1 MSGDLS
7 KKDETVSGITSIM
20 VSGYKSIAEPREIQ
34 IRRLTLL
41 CGANSS
47 GKSSILQPL
56 LLLKQTLDA
65 TYDPGALRISGPNV
79 VFTKTDQFLS
89 RMSGQPATNQFSI
102 RVGYDRKHDVKI
114 TFKKDPGE
122 KIAIKELTYLD
133 DEGKKTIRP
142 GMTHKHIE
150 KLFGKDLK
158 DVRRIVQKDNKST
171 KISLK
176 ITRSACFLG
185 VGITTSTK
193 KDEFSPD
200 FYMSPVGALV
210 HYIPGIIHVPGL
222 RGNPERTY
230 RTTAVPD
237 QFPGLFSDYVASII
251 HTWEN
256 DNDDR
261 LKKLGEYLKKLN
273 LTWRV
278 DAKAVDDTRVEVRVG
293 RMPKGKPGGAQD
305 MVSIADVGFDVSQIL
320 PVLVALLTAK
330 PGRLLYIEQPELHL
344 HPLAQVKIAELLVE
358 AANRG
363 VRLVVETHSSI
374 ILLTIQSLV
383 VEGAIEP
390 KRVALH
396 WFQRRASDGVTD
408 ITSTQID
415 KEGAFGDWPVDF
427 GDIELESQSRF
438 LDAYEKLRKTA

>member
-1 MSGDLS
+1 MSGDP

-65 TYDPGALRISGPNV
+65 SYDPGALRISGPNV

-89 RMSGQPATNQFSI
+89 RISGQAAANQFSI
-102 RVGYDRKHDVKI
+102 QVGFDRKYSVKI
-114 TFKKDPGE
+114 TFKKDPDG
-122 KIAIKELTYLD
+122 KIAIKELSFCD
-133 DEGKKTIRP
+133 DKSKRALRL
-142 GMTHKHIE
+142 GMKQKQLE
-150 KLFGKDLK
+150 KLFGEELENIK
-158 DVRRIVQKDNKST
+158 RIIQKAKNGT
-171 KISLK
+171 KLSLK
-176 ITRSACFLG
+176 TIRHGCFLG
-185 VGITTSTK
+185 VDVTVSTK
-193 KDEFSPD
+193 KAEFSPGI
-200 FYMSPVGALV
+200 YLSPVGTLEL
-210 HYIPGIIHVPGL
+210 YIPAIIHVPGL

-237 QFPGLFSDYVASII
+237 EFPGLFSDYVASII
-251 HTWEN
+251 YTWQNNHDE
-256 DNDDR
+256 R
-261 LKKLGEYLKKLN
+261 LRKLGKYLKKLN

-278 DAKAVDDTRVEVRVG
+278 DAKAIDDTRVEVRVG
-293 RMPKGKPGGAQD
+293 RMTKGKRGGAQD
-305 MVSIADVGFDVSQIL
+305 MVSIADVGFGVSQTL

-330 PGRLLYIEQPELHL
+330 RGQLLYIEQPELHL
-344 HPLAQVKIAELLVE
+344 HPLAQVRIAELLVE

-363 VRLVVETHSSI
+363 VRLVVETHSAI
-374 ILLTIQSLV
+374 ILLTVQSLV
-383 VEGAIEP
+383 VEGTIEP
-390 KRVALH
+390 RRVALH
-396 WFQRRASDGVTD
+396 WFQRRASDGVTE
-408 ITSTQID
+408 ITSAQID